1 MAAVGEMREVDGMYG
16 RTGGASPAARQPVR
30 PPSARPV
37 AAPAATRVVE
47 PRGPSTAGESHRPV
61 YPAATAAAGL
71 QQQAQRTAATPE
83 RAAYQQEASN
93 QSMGSGQ
100 PASAKYH
107 SVHVYGGKAA
117 LCFSADETRADK
129 EQTVRVEAAA
139 ALGGRRYDWSQKVAL
154 QFTTRELPQ
163 VLALFMGWIPTLKLQ
178 AHGPAND
185 KWAMFANQAGGK
197 VYVTM
202 GQSKNSK
209 AVPIMA
215 SDIYQVVDL
224 LIKQIL
230 RNSPHMGA
238 EGLLMMVRSLAER
251 YRQEQPAQGGSS
263 P

>member
-1 MAAVGEMREVDGMYG
+1 M
-16 RTGGASPAARQPVR
+16 
-30 PPSARPV
+30 
-37 AAPAATRVVE
+37 
-47 PRGPSTAGESHRPV
+47 
-61 YPAATAAAGL
+61 
-71 QQQAQRTAATPE
+71 QR
-83 RAAYQQEASN
+83 
-93 QSMGSGQ
+93 
-100 PASAKYH
+100 YH

-129 EQTVRVEAAA
+129 EQTVRVEAAT

-163 VLALFMGWIPTLKLQ
+163 VLAVFMGWIPQLKLS

-185 KWAMFANQAGGK
+185 KWALFANQAGGK

-215 SDIYQVVDL
+215 GDIYQIVDL
-224 LIKQIL
+224 LIKQLL

-251 YRQEQPAQGGSS
+251 YRQEQPAPAPSAS
-263 P
+263 

>member
-1 MAAVGEMREVDGMYG
+1 
-16 RTGGASPAARQPVR
+16 
-30 PPSARPV
+30 
-37 AAPAATRVVE
+37 
-47 PRGPSTAGESHRPV
+47 
-61 YPAATAAAGL
+61 
-71 QQQAQRTAATPE
+71 
-83 RAAYQQEASN
+83 
-93 QSMGSGQ
+93 MGSGQ
-100 PASAKYH
+100 EGGVQKYH

-163 VLALFMGWIPTLKLQ
+163 VLAVFMGWIPQLKLN

-185 KWAMFANQAGGK
+185 KWALFANQAGGK

-215 SDIYQVVDL
+215 GDIYQIVDL
-224 LIKQIL
+224 VIKQLL

-251 YRQEQPAQGGSS
+251 YRQEQPPPGLQPTEPTIAPAQR
-263 P
+263 PCE